1 MPQIETKETLDI
13 REPQQKETPK
23 PNDRPI
29 CTIRGLFRD
38 TRFIREEAMQMAQNS
53 K

>member
-1 MPQIETKETLDI
+1 MPQIETKETSDI
-13 REPQQKETPK
+13 REPQQKETVK

-38 TRFIREEAMQMAQNS
+38 TRFIREEAMEMAQNS

>member
-1 MPQIETKETLDI
+1 MQQIKTKETPDI
-13 REPQQKETPK
+13 SEPQQKETPK

-38 TRFIREEAMQMAQNS
+38 TRFIREEAMQMAQNA